1 MTNLEKLL
9 AYNIKEKRR
18 EMGLS
23 QAKLANKAGFSL
35 SYIAMVEGC
44 SRFPSPKNL
53 EILAEAL
60 EMDTLELF
68 SLPPSVEGIAK
79 KLCRDILAELEQK
92 AGEKAGS
99 AVKAAVSEVIAAHLK
114 GMEEQK
120 EPHPQKKKPS
130 SRSSAVKKK

>member
-9 AYNIKEKRR
+9 AYNIKEKRH

-23 QAKLANKAGFSL
+23 QAKLAKKAGFSL

-68 SLPPSVEGIAK
+68 SLPPSAEGTAK
-79 KLCRDILAELEQK
+79 KLCRDILAELEQ
-92 AGEKAGS
+92 AVGERAGS
-99 AVKAAVSEVIAAHLK
+99 AVKAAVSEVVAARIK
-114 GMEEQK
+114 GMGGQK